1 MEAKPPDG
9 DGERPKVRATF
20 ASLANRLATPKAGN
34 RSDGRVLVGSLGEK
48 QQGLSI

>member
-20 ASLANRLATPKAGN
+20 ASLANCLAPPKPRTDVMG
-34 RSDGRVLVGSLGEK
+34 GF
-48 QQGLSI
+48 